1 MLRSAMRRIASPVVI
16 VTVETPE
23 GPRGAT
29 IGSFTSVSLEP
40 PLVSFNVTRETQL
53 HHALSHADRFAV
65 HLLAA
70 EHADLATHFALPDLS
85 SSAQF
90 EVVEHT
96 QFEDGQAPRLADT
109 LGVLLCRTES
119 RFAAGDHS
127 IFVGRVEGVEE
138 GMEGTPLLYYA
149 RSYRDVGDEV

>member
-1 MLRSAMRRIASPVVI
+1 MRRIASPVVI
-16 VTVETPE
+16 VTVGTPD

-53 HHALSHADRFAV
+53 HEALSHADRFAV

-90 EVVEHT
+90 GALAHVPGV
-96 QFEDGQAPRLADT
+96 DGQAPRLEGT
-109 LGVLLCRTES
+109 LGILLCRTES

-127 IFVGRVEGVEE
+127 IFVGRVESVE
-138 GMEGTPLLYYA
+138 GGAEGTPLLYYA

>member
-1 MLRSAMRRIASPVVI
+1 MRRIASPVVI

-53 HHALSHADRFAV
+53 HQALNHADRFAV

-85 SSAQF
+85 SAAQF
-90 EVVEHT
+90 DSVEHAR
-96 QFEDGQAPRLADT
+96 FADGRAPHVAGT
-109 LGVLLCRTES
+109 LGILLCRTES

-127 IFVGRVEGVEE
+127 IFVGRVNGVEV
-138 GMEGTPLLYYA
+138 GLDGTPLLYYA
-149 RSYRDVGDEV
+149 RSYRDVGEEV